1 MQDMKKRGLLQIV
14 SEKSPKKRRRVLREQ
29 THLAILHALVVSY
42 EVKVSILLCGIQ
54 PDKYVQME

>member
-1 MQDMKKRGLLQIV
+1 MQDVKKRGLLQIV
-14 SEKSPKKRRRVLREQ
+14 SEMSLKKSRRVLREQ